1 MARYFKILGVVF
13 AVFCKAAFYFN
24 QDTSKLRLWSMG
36 VWSTVLL
43 SCCHPALLSFALCNT
58 GGADNFAYTY
68 IGINIIMILSTA
80 TWNHML
86 LPRAPWNVKAVTHFQ
101 TFFKLLVS
109 TFAIP
114 CDQYCFY
121 QFVIANHYF
130 RTRPTPYRRYH
141 QGNRIPC
148 VFIVAKVGSCL
159 LMTWLRRMTRW
170 RYLEW

>member
-24 QDTSKLRLWSMG
+24 QDTSKLRLWSME

-68 IGINIIMILSTA
+68 IGINIIMILSAT

-101 TFFKLLVS
+101 TFFKFFVSSLLHLLS
-109 TFAIP
+109 HATNTASI
-114 CDQYCFY
+114 
-121 QFVIANHYF
+121 NLLS
-130 RTRPTPYRRYH
+130 
-141 QGNRIPC
+141 RITIFQPAPHR
-148 VFIVAKVGSCL
+148 IVAIIKEVESPVCL
-159 LMTWLRRMTRW
+159 SSLRSTAAYWWLGW
-170 RYLEW
+170 DGWQDGDI